1 MISLFRKAVLSSVL
15 VLIAVGVAAS
25 ASADFTPG
33 YYYATGW
40 VEPKG
45 PSLHMQGSHKL
56 VTVAG
61 ANVTLLS
68 SDFYGLTSYETRKVR
83 VLGWVEPTVEGGA
96 YIMDVYSLKMLEPY
110 KYTTSFSN
118 IETGIDSQFED
129 TRMETQKFVIRDA
142 ATWRL
147 FFQLHKPGG
156 EAPYVDFTRYQILGA
171 YMGPAHTVAHT
182 LSITKVEK
190 AGTTTYVTTRC
201 TVPPPDSRLP
211 YLMNPIHPFSIA
223 RIARNTG
230 PTYFD
235 GKRAKVLTKT
245 DLVGDANALVGV
257 GHMVLPADIDRS
269 KLKVGVFGMNV
280 NFNYFVWPGTFP
292 TDVKRIPY
300 SDYSQ
305 INQVFAKA
313 VKPAAGVPSADYHYA
328 LIVWEDL
335 NDDNST
341 AGERMATSTSFIWTG
356 TWWTAVAGA
365 IYPAGI
371 GSFVFD
377 LTQ

>member
-1 MISLFRKAVLSSVL
+1 
-15 VLIAVGVAAS
+15 
-25 ASADFTPG
+25 
-33 YYYATGW
+33 
-40 VEPKG
+40 
-45 PSLHMQGSHKL
+45 
-56 VTVAG
+56 
-61 ANVTLLS
+61 VTLLS
-68 SDFYGLTSYETRKVR
+68 SDYYGLTSYETRKVR